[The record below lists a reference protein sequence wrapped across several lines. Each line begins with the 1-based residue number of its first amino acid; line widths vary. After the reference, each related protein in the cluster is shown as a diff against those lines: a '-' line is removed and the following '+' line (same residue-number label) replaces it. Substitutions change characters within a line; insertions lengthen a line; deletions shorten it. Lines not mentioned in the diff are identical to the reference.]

1 MSTRELI
8 DAIEA
13 GSATEIDAAF
23 NSVMVNK
30 VAEKLDAMRDELA
43 QNMFKTQQIDTE
55 EQEEQEETPTEE

>member
-30 VAEKLDAMRDELA
+30 VAEKLDAMRDDLS
-43 QNMFKTQQIDTE
+43 QNMFRTQQDVQTE
-55 EQEEQEETPTEE
+55 VEPEQEETQAE